1 MGRRSTPWGLA
12 KTTKPSVGPGCRIGP
27 PNRDP
32 EWPSRNSEKTQVKFQ
47 SCKQGLGKISAE
59 IWGVDPTSD
68 KMAKRTRTCSS
79 LGHAR
84 PWSLLRG
91 ESRRCKRCRAPRGGS
106 CTCPRLAWALG
117 TLLRTAVPAVCT
129 YVEQPV
135 RVPGPGPHAGLNVG
149 RRPVTQPRVWPESR
163 TGNMGAEE
171 ANSSSAGPEPT

>member
-1 MGRRSTPWGLA
+1 MQQSGTCEALVAAPGRVA
-12 KTTKPSVGPGCRIGP
+12 AVQAVPS
-27 PNRDP
+27 
-32 EWPSRNSEKTQVKFQ
+32 PSRWELHVSTT
-47 SCKQGLGKISAE
+47 GLG
-59 IWGVDPTSD
+59 
-68 KMAKRTRTCSS
+68 
-79 LGHAR
+79 
-84 PWSLLRG
+84 
-91 ESRRCKRCRAPRGGS
+91 
-106 CTCPRLAWALG
+106 LG